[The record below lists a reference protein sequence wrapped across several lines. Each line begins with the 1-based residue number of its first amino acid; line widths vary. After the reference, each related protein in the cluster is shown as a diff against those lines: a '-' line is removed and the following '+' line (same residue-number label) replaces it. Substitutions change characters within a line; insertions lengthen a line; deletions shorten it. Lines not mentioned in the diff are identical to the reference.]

1 MVSPPP
7 VTRDPAC
14 PFVSKYLLH
23 VHTTYQSGILGSM
36 GGTGASWWHPGGNR
50 VNQAKIC
57 IRGHNC
63 CQTGG
68 IELSKCVY
76 LTSMGVK
83 IERTV
88 GVQSKDFF
96 SKCISDGHVYRNIGH
111 NQSKNCENLCFSPS
125 KLNDIH
131 GKLSKIK
138 FCYKFCCI

>member
-1 MVSPPP
+1 M
-7 VTRDPAC
+7 
-14 PFVSKYLLH
+14 
-23 VHTTYQSGILGSM
+23 
-36 GGTGASWWHPGGNR
+36 N
-50 VNQAKIC
+50 IC

-111 NQSKNCENLCFSPS
+111 NQIKTAKIYALVSRNLMIYTEN
-125 KLNDIH
+125 
-131 GKLSKIK
+131 
-138 FCYKFCCI
+138 